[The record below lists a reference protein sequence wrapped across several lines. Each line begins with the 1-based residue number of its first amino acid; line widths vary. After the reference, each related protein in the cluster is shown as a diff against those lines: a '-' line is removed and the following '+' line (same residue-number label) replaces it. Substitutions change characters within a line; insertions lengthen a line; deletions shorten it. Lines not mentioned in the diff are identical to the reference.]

1 MLLATSGYVL
11 PAPREAW
18 AQTVVPNVDVHVD
31 APRPVELVGRPD
43 GSKGWASICR
53 SPCDLPV
60 PLTWTYAVQAED
72 YTTSSTF
79 RLKPTSEDAHV
90 VVRPENSKRV
100 VGGVLIAV
108 LGGLVATSGYVL
120 MQIGSERAGCPGT
133 DSNCNMAPNQGDT
146 APGTLMFITGLLTM
160 VVGAAFAID
169 GSMARVS
176 QVQ

>member
-1 MLLATSGYVL
+1 
-11 PAPREAW
+11 
-18 AQTVVPNVDVHVD
+18 
-31 APRPVELVGRPD
+31 
-43 GSKGWASICR
+43 
-53 SPCDLPV
+53 
-60 PLTWTYAVQAED
+60 
-72 YTTSSTF
+72 
-79 RLKPTSEDAHV
+79 V

-120 MQIGSERAGCPGT
+120 MQIGSERDGCPAT

-146 APGTLMFITGLLTM
+146 VPGTLMFITGLLTM